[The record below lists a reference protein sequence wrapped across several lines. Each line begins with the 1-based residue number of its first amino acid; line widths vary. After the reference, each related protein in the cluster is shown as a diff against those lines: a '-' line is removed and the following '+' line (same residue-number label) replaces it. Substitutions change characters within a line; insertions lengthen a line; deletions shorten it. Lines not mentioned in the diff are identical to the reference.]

1 MQITVIEYGGTEHHI
16 NCKSFEFRTNQVENW
31 IRIKYKDGIK
41 EIHGVATIKAG
52 SGVIMSD
59 LKMSASE
66 VAESLCK
73 TLSSVGVSVNQALKA
88 VKLMM
93 RYVPPLSEWDIIL
106 IQNNPSLSRRQ
117 KKKMIKEIRQAIEER
132 ERMKNEM

>member
-1 MQITVIEYGGTEHHI
+1 M
-16 NCKSFEFRTNQVENW
+16 
-31 IRIKYKDGIK
+31 
-41 EIHGVATIKAG
+41 
-52 SGVIMSD
+52 IMSG
-59 LKMSASE
+59 LKMSSSE

-73 TLSSVGVSVNQALKA
+73 ALSSVAVSTEQALKA

-93 RYVPPLSEWDIIL
+93 RYAPPLSEWDIIL

-117 KKKMIKEIRQAIEER
+117 KKKMIKEIRRVIEER

>member
-1 MQITVIEYGGTEHHI
+1 
-16 NCKSFEFRTNQVENW
+16 
-31 IRIKYKDGIK
+31 
-41 EIHGVATIKAG
+41 
-52 SGVIMSD
+52 MSD
-59 LKMSASE
+59 LTKMSSSE
-66 VAESLCK
+66 VAEQLCK

-93 RYVPPLSEWDIIL
+93 RYAPPFSELDIIL

-117 KKKMIKEIRQAIEER
+117 KKKMIKEIRRAIKER